1 MKSNILKTIAIVVVM
16 FIIGGIQPIFGQKPD
31 ERCQA
36 VKDLYSINESSG
48 KVTLSR
54 IINVSGKSAWDIYI
68 LMETLLKTEAL
79 NAYYEIT
86 AKEAVN
92 HTIHARGAYNAYYKK
107 NKSSKLGIGC
117 MVYNNLQIEVKDEK
131 VKVTMTLNRYR
142 NDLINANVTSVYP
155 FNNKE
160 NLNKLTG
167 GMIYATEANSIS
179 KIHASKYFNAAVT
192 TGNELLDSIERKLSE
207 KKADW

>member
-1 MKSNILKTIAIVVVM
+1 MKYNILKTITIVVTT
-16 FIIGGIQPIFGQKPD
+16 FIIGGIQPVFGQKPD
-31 ERCQA
+31 ERCEA
-36 VKDLYSINESSG
+36 VKDLYSINESDG
-48 KVTLSR
+48 KITLSR
-54 IINVSGKSAWDIYI
+54 IMNVSGKSAWDIYI
-68 LMETLLKTEAL
+68 LMETILKTEAL

-107 NKSSKLGIGC
+107 KKSSKLGIGC

-142 NDLINANVTSVYP
+142 NDIINADITSVYP

-160 NLNKLTG
+160 NLTKLTG
-167 GMIYATEANSIS
+167 GIIYAPETSSIS
-179 KIHASKYFNAAVT
+179 KTHASKYFNAAVT

-207 KKADW
+207 KNADW

>member
-1 MKSNILKTIAIVVVM
+1 MKSNILRTIAIGVVA
-16 FIIGGIQPIFGQKPD
+16 FIIGGIPPIFGQKAD

-36 VKDLYSINESSG
+36 VKNLYSISENDG

-92 HTIHARGAYNAYYKK
+92 HTIHARGAYNAFYKK
-107 NKSSKLGIGC
+107 KKSSKVGIGC

-131 VKVTMTLNRYR
+131 MKITMTLNRYI
-142 NDLINANVTSVYP
+142 NDAINTDITSVYP

-160 NLNKLTG
+160 NLNNLTG
-167 GMIYATEANSIS
+167 GITYVTETNSIS
-179 KIHASKYFNAAVT
+179 KTHASKYFYAAVV
-192 TGNELLDSIERKLSE
+192 TGNELLDSIERKIAE